1 MYRKYPISAER
12 GREMCLEV
20 VGDILEMPKEY
31 KRPSQLSLKVVKT
44 L

>member
-12 GREMCLEV
+12 CLEV